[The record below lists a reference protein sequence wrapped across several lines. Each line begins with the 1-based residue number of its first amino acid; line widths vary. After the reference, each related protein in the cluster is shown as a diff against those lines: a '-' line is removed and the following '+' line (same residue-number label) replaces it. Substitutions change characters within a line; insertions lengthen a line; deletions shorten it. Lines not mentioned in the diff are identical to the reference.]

1 MEVDTLSRTLGI
13 SAAKIGT
20 TLSLM
25 QLKGFIN
32 QESGK
37 YYIN

>member
-1 MEVDTLSRTLGI
+1 LARILGM
-13 SAAKIGT
+13 SVSKIGT

-32 QESGK
+32 QEGGK
-37 YYIN
+37 YYVD

>member
-1 MEVDTLSRTLGI
+1 MEADALARALGL

-25 QLKGFIN
+25 QLKGFIS
-32 QESGK
+32 QDAGK
-37 YYIN
+37 YYVD